1 MKMFRSGNIIIEHYY
16 RKFKFQKRPHD
27 FKSLDELLDSID
39 HALSKFSPC
48 TPSTTPAAQTNCLQF
63 SLRKLTRGLTIPQ
76 ICSTSSLMRK
86 NFLIRVL
93 YTDVY

>member
-1 MKMFRSGNIIIEHYY
+1 MKMFRSGNIIIGTQCCICITESLN
-16 RKFKFQKRPHD
+16 FKND

-63 SLRKLTRGLTIPQ
+63 T
-76 ICSTSSLMRK
+76 
-86 NFLIRVL
+86 
-93 YTDVY
+93 